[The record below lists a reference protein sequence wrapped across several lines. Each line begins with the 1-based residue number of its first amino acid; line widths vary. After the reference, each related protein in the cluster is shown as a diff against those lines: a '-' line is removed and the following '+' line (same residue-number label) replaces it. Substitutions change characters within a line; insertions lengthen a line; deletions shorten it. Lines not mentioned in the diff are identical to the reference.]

1 MACWVVPSMAAEFWG
16 ITVEQ
21 VWTRVRDG
29 SVASKA
35 ECGFTFVDVAPWA
48 AEVPPARQEQLA
60 ERVPTFVPA
69 AERDAQD
76 EPALT
81 GADEGDELE
90 SATFPTADRATVRQ
104 WVGRTRRA
112 PRAA

>member
-1 MACWVVPSMAAEFWG
+1 MACWVVPAMAAEFWG

-21 VWTRVRDG
+21 VWSRVREG
-29 SVASKA
+29 NVASKA

-48 AEVPPARQEQLA
+48 AEAPPARAA
-60 ERVPTFVPA
+60 EHAPTFVGA

-76 EPALT
+76 EPALA

-90 SATFPTADRATVRQ
+90 SATFPTADRATVRR
-104 WVGRTRRA
+104 WVSRTRRA